1 MGVNGNVRQVYEVV
15 NRPARVHE
23 VVNRLARRAGV
34 HKIVVPKI
42 GIFECLVG
50 RVAAGFF
57 RIQIRISASAIQMH
71 GKRLAFNLRG
81 KK

>member
-34 HKIVVPKI
+34 H
-42 GIFECLVG
+42 
-50 RVAAGFF
+50 
-57 RIQIRISASAIQMH
+57 
-71 GKRLAFNLRG
+71 
-81 KK
+81 